1 MKSQEPKQAG
11 RVQQDSETKWLLYAL
26 ILLGYPQVYNLVGR
40 VRSDEQNTVGRCLGV
55 PDAERGGRGTGG
67 RVPVFGAERP

>member
-1 MKSQEPKQAG
+1 MKSQAPEQAG

-55 PDAERGGRGTGG
+55 PDTREGGTGY
-67 RVPVFGAERP
+67 RGASSRL